1 MQNPQL
7 VIMAAGMG
15 SRYGGLKQIDTVDD
29 RGHTIIDYSLYDAI
43 RAGFRDV
50 TFIIKKEI
58 EDDFREVMDNHL
70 LGKGIEV
77 NYAYQELDML
87 PDGYSLPIGRAKPWG
102 TAHAIACLTGIAAP
116 FAVINADD
124 YYGAHAFERIFG
136 FLEGATDGEKNRY
149 AMVAY
154 RLENTVTEFGSVS
167 RGICRT
173 DSHGMLEDITERS
186 EIYTKNGKIYYTDS
200 GSVNYLAPD
209 TPVSMN
215 LWGFTPSFI
224 SECRERFSAFLDE
237 NLVKNPIKSEFYIPS
252 VVSDLIREGRA
263 EVQLIESED
272 KWQGITYK
280 EDKSSVVNALKLLR
294 EQGIYPHNF

>member
-1 MQNPQL
+1 MKNPQL

-15 SRYGGLKQIDTVDD
+15 SRYGGLKQIEGVDD
-29 RGHTIIDYSLYDAI
+29 RGHTIIDYSLYDAE
-43 RAGFRDV
+43 RAGFREV
-50 TFIIKKEI
+50 TFIIKREI
-58 EDDFREVMDNHL
+58 ENDFRRVMDNHL
-70 LGKGIEV
+70 SGRNLRV

-102 TAHAIACLTGIAAP
+102 TAHAIACLTGIDAP

-124 YYGAHAFERIFG
+124 YYGTHAFDRIFS
-136 FLEGATDGEKNRY
+136 FLKAVTDGEKYRY

-154 RLENTVTEFGSVS
+154 RLEKTVTEFGSVS

-173 DSHGMLEDITERS
+173 DSHGMLTEITELS
-186 EIYTKNGKIYYTDS
+186 EIYTKNGKIYYTDN
-200 GSVNYLAPD
+200 GDVNYLAPD

-215 LWGFTPSFI
+215 LWGFSPSFI
-224 SECRERFSAFLDE
+224 SECKDKFCAFLDE
-237 NLVKNPIKSEFYIPS
+237 NLVKNPLKSEFYIPS

-280 EDKSSVVNALKLLR
+280 EDKEGVMNALKLLR
-294 EQGIYPHNF
+294 EQGIYPDRL

>member
-1 MQNPQL
+1 MKNPQL

-15 SRYGGLKQIDTVDD
+15 SRYGGLKQIDAIDE

-43 RAGFRDV
+43 KAGFREV
-50 TFIIKKEI
+50 TFIIKRTI
-58 EDDFREVMDNHL
+58 EYDFRRVMENHL
-70 LGKGIEV
+70 SGKGIAV

-87 PDGYSLPIGRAKPWG
+87 PSGYSVPPGRAKPWG
-102 TAHAIACLTGIAAP
+102 TAHAIACLTGIDAP

-124 YYGAHAFERIFG
+124 YYGSHAFEKIYS
-136 FLEGATDGEKNRY
+136 FLESAIEGEKYRY

-167 RGICRT
+167 RGICRA
-173 DSHGMLEDITERS
+173 DSHGMLTDITERS
-186 EIYTKNGKIYYTDS
+186 EIYTKNGEIYYIDS
-200 GSVNYLAPD
+200 KNVHYLTPE

-224 SECRERFSAFLDE
+224 EECRARFAAFLDQ
-237 NLVKNPIKSEFYIPS
+237 NFVKKPLKCEFYIPS
-252 VVSDLIREGRA
+252 VVSELIREGRA

-280 EDKSSVVNALKLLR
+280 EDKASVASALKSLR